1 MSDEIHLTSPQW
13 QTLSLSVAI
22 EQTEQMA
29 EAADQTV
36 SIEPIET
43 ALFEQGAV
51 SVTLVDAQDHPLHE
65 PDPGALPLWPT
76 VVIEALFPI
85 DQDLD
90 DVTRTLIERDLIGN
104 KTPVHS
110 KPVEEQVWTRAWM
123 DQFKPMSFGQRLWI
137 CPTHVEPDP
146 DWPVVIR
153 IDPGLAFG
161 SGTHPTTAL
170 CLSWLDQWASS
181 PPHLPS
187 NDPVIDFGC
196 GSGILG
202 IAAILLGA
210 KQVLAVDH
218 DPQAL
223 TATQDNARMNGCD
236 DAVSVFDPASFF
248 EQYGHTQS
256 PLVLANILAQPL
268 IELAPKLMGLVAPGG
283 HLILSGI
290 LIEQA
295 EAVKSAYRDLDPNP
309 MMQTKEDWV
318 CLAFAQKA

>member
-1 MSDEIHLTSPQW
+1 VYKRQ
-13 QTLSLSVAI
+13 
-22 EQTEQMA
+22 A
-29 EAADQTV
+29 E
-36 SIEPIET
+36 
-43 ALFEQGAV
+43 
-51 SVTLVDAQDHPLHE
+51 DHPLHE
-65 PDPGALPLWPT
+65 PDPGSLPLWPT
-76 VVIEALFPI
+76 VVVEALFPI
-85 DQDLD
+85 DQDID
-90 DVTRTLIERDLIGN
+90 HVTRRLIERGLIGPD
-104 KTPVHS
+104 TAVRSEPL
-110 KPVEEQVWTRAWM
+110 EEQVWTRAWM
-123 DQFKPMSFGQRLWI
+123 DQFQPMSFGEQLWI

-146 DWPVVIR
+146 EWPVVIR

-170 CLSWLDQWASS
+170 VLSWLDQWASS
-181 PPHLPS
+181 PTHRLPTE
-187 NDPVIDFGC
+187 PVIDFGC

-210 KQVLAVDH
+210 REVLAVDH

-223 TATQDNARMNGCD
+223 TSTQENARINGCG

-248 EQYGHTQS
+248 EQQTHTQS

-290 LIEQA
+290 LIDQA

-309 MMQTKEDWV
+309 MMETKEDWV